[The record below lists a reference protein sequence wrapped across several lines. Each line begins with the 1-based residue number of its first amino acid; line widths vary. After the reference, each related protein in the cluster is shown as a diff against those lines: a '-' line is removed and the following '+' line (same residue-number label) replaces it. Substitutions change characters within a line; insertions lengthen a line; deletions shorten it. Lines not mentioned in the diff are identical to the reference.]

1 MVDHLIDEQITEF
14 KEAFNLFNKDGDDT
28 LLLPSPPLRS
38 SSRSLAVAGSGSV
51 SLDMSGF

>member
-1 MVDHLIDEQITEF
+1 MVDQLIDEQITKF
-14 KEAFNLFNKDGDDT
+14 KEAFSLFDKDGDDT

-38 SSRSLAVAGSGSV
+38 SSRSLVVAGSGSV